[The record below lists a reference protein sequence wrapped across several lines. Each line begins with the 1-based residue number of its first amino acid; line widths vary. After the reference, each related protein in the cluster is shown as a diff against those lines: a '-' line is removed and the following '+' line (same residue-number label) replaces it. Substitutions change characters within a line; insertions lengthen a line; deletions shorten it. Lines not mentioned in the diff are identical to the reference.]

1 MQQIHPLA
9 LFRLSVLGPLTSREH
24 LAHGELKPIIRE
36 LASVPHQIPG
46 SRRSYLSE
54 KTIESWYY
62 SWRQGGIEALNPK
75 QRNDAGLSKITPAL
89 QKAILQAKFDNPKR
103 SIKRIIWLLENKGLA
118 TKGELKKS
126 SVHRLLQNH
135 GVSNLRPVDEPLEEK
150 RRFVAQFANDLWQGD
165 VMHGPKI
172 QLNGRWRKTYLVS
185 LMDDASRL
193 LTHST
198 FHLAEGA
205 VEIEDV
211 LKQAIMRRGLP
222 KKLIIDNGPA
232 YRAHSLQSICARL
245 QIRLVYC
252 RPYHPEAKGKLEKW
266 HRTVRAQFLSEL
278 DFKQIL
284 SLEDLNARLWA
295 WLERLYHV
303 TPHGGLNGLT
313 PVARYQQDLN
323 HVRPLGPLASKLDE
337 LFYHRHS
344 RKVRKDG
351 TLSYEAQTFEVP
363 YELSGKT
370 IVVVVDPHTAQAVG
384 IEDKKGRPL
393 GEITPLDA
401 IANND
406 RRRCRPR
413 VDADADPD
421 TSTMA
426 ELATDSTVE
435 MVYEQYKASFK
446 AALKPSRKSIQSEEV

>member
-1 MQQIHPLA
+1 MQPMQPIHPVA
-9 LFRLSVLGPLTSREH
+9 LFRLSVLGPLASREH
-24 LAHGELKPIIRE
+24 LAHGELKQIIRE
-36 LASVPHQIPG
+36 IAKVPHQTPG

-54 KTIESWYY
+54 KTIEAWYY
-62 SWRQGGIEALNPK
+62 AWRQGGIDALNPK
-75 QRNDAGLSKITPAL
+75 QRSDAGLSKITPAL
-89 QKAILQAKFDNPKR
+89 QEAVLQARLDKPKR
-103 SIKRIIWLLENKGLA
+103 SIKGIIWLLENKGLA
-118 TKGELKKS
+118 SEGELKKS

-150 RRFVAQFANDLWQGD
+150 RSFVAEFANDLWQGD

-172 QLNGRWRKTYLVS
+172 LLSGRWRKTYLVS

-193 LTHST
+193 ITHSS

-205 VEIEDV
+205 VEIEGV

-222 KKLIIDNGPA
+222 KKIIIDNGPA

-252 RPYHPEAKGKLEKW
+252 RPYHPEGKGKLEKW
-266 HRTVRAQFLSEL
+266 HRTVRDQFLSEL

-284 SLEDLNARLWA
+284 SLEDINARLWA

-303 TPHGGLNGLT
+303 TTHGGLDGLT
-313 PVARYQQDLN
+313 PIARYQQDLN
-323 HVRPLGPLASKLDE
+323 RIRPLGPLARNLDE
-337 LFYHRHS
+337 LFYHRYS

-351 TLSYEAQTFEVP
+351 TISYAGQTFEVA

-370 IVVVVDPHTAQAVG
+370 IMVVVDPHTAQPVR
-384 IEDKKGRPL
+384 IEDKKGKPL
-393 GEITPLDA
+393 GDITPLDA
-401 IANND
+401 IANNH

-413 VDADADPD
+413 VDSDALVQ
-421 TSTMA
+421 TL
-426 ELATDSTVE
+426 ETDSTVE
-435 MVYEQYKASFK
+435 LAHEQYNESFK
-446 AALKPSRKSIQSEEV
+446 SAFKPVRKSRSEET

>member
-9 LFRLSVLGPLTSREH
+9 LFRLSVLGSLTSREH
-24 LAHGELKPIIRE
+24 LAHGELKPILRE
-36 LASVPHQIPG
+36 LAAVPHQIPG
-46 SRRSYLSE
+46 SQRRYLSE
-54 KTIESWYY
+54 KTIEAWYY
-62 SWRQGGIEALNPK
+62 AWREGGIDALNPK
-75 QRNDAGLSKITPAL
+75 QRNDAGLSKIAPGL
-89 QKAILQAKFDNPKR
+89 QESILQAKRDKPKR
-103 SIKRIIWLLENKGLA
+103 SIKRIIWLLETKGLA

-126 SVHRLLQNH
+126 SVHRLLQSH
-135 GVSNLRPVDEPLEEK
+135 GISNLRPAHEPLEEK
-150 RRFVAQFANDLWQGD
+150 RRFVAEFANDLWQGD
-165 VMHGPKI
+165 VMHGPKL

-205 VEIEDV
+205 VEIEGV

-222 KKLIIDNGPA
+222 RKIIIDNGAA

-266 HRTVRAQFLSEL
+266 HRTVRDQFLSEL

-284 SLEDLNARLWA
+284 NLDDLNARLWA

-303 TPHGGLNGLT
+303 TPHGGLDGLT
-313 PVARYQQDLN
+313 PIARYQQDLN
-323 HVRPLGPLASKLDE
+323 RIRPLGPLASKLDE
-337 LFYHRHS
+337 LFYHHHS

-351 TLSYEAQTFEVP
+351 TVSYEGQIFEVP

-370 IVVVVDPHTAQAVG
+370 IVVVVDPHTAQPVS
-384 IEDKKGRPL
+384 IENKKGKPL
-393 GEITPLDA
+393 GDITPLDA
-401 IANND
+401 IANNH
-406 RRRCRPR
+406 RRRCRPN
-413 VDADADPD
+413 ADPD
-421 TSTMA
+421 TLVA
-426 ELATDSTVE
+426 DGAATDSTVE
-435 MVYEQYKASFK
+435 LAYQQYNESFK
-446 AALKPSRKSIQSEEV
+446 SAFSPAGKHIRSEEG